1 MGAFARRLDQFED
14 RLHRREAAI
23 GALVIDRHD
32 DRGLRRDRRGG
43 SLVREDA
50 AGDERDESEDAARRG
65 ERDPGKID
73 DEEDEEDILQE
84 GRAADR
90 HDLVHLEAAIKGE
103 RERAAENEEARE
115 HKAEAAAGRGDRDL
129 PRAEALE
136 RLHRHCERRG
146 CRNSGQGRGLAGG
159 RACRGRRRKA

>member
-1 MGAFARRLDQFED
+1 MTIAVCVVIG
-14 RLHRREAAI
+14 EA
-23 GALVIDRHD
+23 GAL
-32 DRGLRRDRRGG
+32 RG
-43 SLVREDA
+43 EDP
-50 AGDERDESEDAARRG
+50 AGDEPDESKDAARRG

-73 DEEDEEDILQE
+73 DEEHEEDILQE

-103 RERAAENEEARE
+103 RERAAEDEKARE
-115 HKAEAAAGRGDRDL
+115 HKAEVASGRGDRDF
-129 PRAEALE
+129 PRAETLE